1 MTSRPQTISFQGR
14 QGTIDCALD
23 WPQTAPRGWA
33 LALHPHPLF
42 GGARDNKVV
51 TTVSRACVQAGLLTV
66 RPDFRGVGKS
76 AGSFDH
82 GNGETDDMLALVA
95 QFGEQFPDLAGAPF
109 VLSGFSFGS
118 AVASQVFARRH
129 EAVPGLEVSALMLI
143 GTAVERFSVAE
154 VPSDTLVV
162 HGEQD
167 ETVALAGVFDW
178 ARPQEVP
185 VVVVPGATHFFH
197 GKLVLL
203 KQLIQAHLH
212 HRLNP

>member
-1 MTSRPQTISFQGR
+1 MTSRPQTFSFQGA
-14 QGTIDCALD
+14 QGVIDCALD
-23 WPQTAPRGWA
+23 WPQDTVRGWA

-42 GGARDNKVV
+42 GGARGNKVV
-51 TTVSRACVQAGLLTV
+51 TTVSRACVQAGLVTV

-82 GNGETDDMLALVA
+82 GNGETDDMLALIA
-95 QFGEQFPDLAGAPF
+95 QFREHFPELADTPF

-118 AVASQVFARRH
+118 AVASQVYARRA
-129 EAVPGLEVSALMLI
+129 EVTPDFQVSALVLI
-143 GTAVERFSVAE
+143 GTAVERFTVASV
-154 VPSDTLVV
+154 PGDTLVV

-167 ETVALAGVFDW
+167 ETVALAGVLDW

-203 KQLIQAHLH
+203 KQLVEAHLH
-212 HRLNP
+212 HKLSP